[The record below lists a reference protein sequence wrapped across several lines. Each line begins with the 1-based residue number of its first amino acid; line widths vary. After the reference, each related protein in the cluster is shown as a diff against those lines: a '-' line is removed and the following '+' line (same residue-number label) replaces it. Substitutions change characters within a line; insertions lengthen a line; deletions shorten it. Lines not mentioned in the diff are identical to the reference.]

1 MGSRHVLHPTAL
13 TVCGKTMA
21 SAIALVD
28 CNNFYVSCE
37 RVFNAK
43 LIERPVVVLSNNDG
57 CVIARSNEAKALG
70 IKMGTPLF
78 QTQQLVEA
86 YDVAVYSSNYALYS
100 DMSQR
105 VMGAL
110 QEFTP
115 EVEIYL
121 IDEAFMRLE
130 RDPTSSL
137 RSEGLKIKE
146 KVRQW
151 IGIPVSIGI
160 APTKTLAKIANHL
173 AKKSSNA
180 AGVLDLTA
188 ASDQAQALEQTPVH
202 EVWGVGPAY
211 AKLLQVQGITT
222 ALKLRDAD
230 WQWVRRRMTVVGARI
245 IEELRG
251 VSCLPLEQC
260 PPQKK
265 SITCSRSFGTLVESL
280 GEMRE
285 AVAMY
290 MRRATEKL
298 RPQRLAAGV
307 VTVFINTNRFSKEP
321 QYSNAITYELSYPTD
336 VTDELLEWAYKGLG
350 QIFREGYRYKKAGV
364 MLNHLVPSDQLTV
377 RLFGNSDF
385 ERSRRLAKAI
395 DQINARCGRDTVR
408 YGMAHSDCH
417 WKTKFN
423 WRSSRYTTCLKEVLR
438 VM

>member
-1 MGSRHVLHPTAL
+1 MTNQGVNMT
-13 TVCGKTMA
+13 

-43 LIERPVVVLSNNDG
+43 LIARPVVVLSNNDG

-78 QTQQLVEA
+78 QTQHLVEE
-86 YDVAVYSSNYALYS
+86 YDVAVYSSNYALYG
-100 DMSQR
+100 DMSHR

-115 EVEIYL
+115 EVEVYS
-121 IDEAFMRLE
+121 IDEAFMRLDH
-130 RDPTSSL
+130 DPASSL
-137 RSEGLKIKE
+137 FSYGLRIKE

-151 IGIPVSIGI
+151 TGIPVSVGI

-173 AKKSSNA
+173 AKKSSGVE
-180 AGVLDLTA
+180 GVLDLTGM
-188 ASDQAQALEQTPVH
+188 SEQAEALERTPVG
-202 EVWGVGPAY
+202 EVWGVGAAY
-211 AKLLQVQGITT
+211 AKLLRARGITT

-230 WQWVRRRMTVVGARI
+230 RLWVRKRMTVVGARI
-245 IEELRG
+245 VEELRG
-251 VSCLPLEQC
+251 ISCLPMEQC

-265 SITCSRSFGTLVESL
+265 SITCSRSFGTSVESL

-285 AVAMY
+285 AVATY
-290 MRRATEKL
+290 MRRAAEKL
-298 RPQRLAAGV
+298 RRQKLAAGV
-307 VTVFINTNRFSKEP
+307 VTIFINTNRFSKEP
-321 QYSNAITYELSYPTD
+321 QYSNAITYELAYPTD

-377 RLFGNSDF
+377 RLFHNSDF
-385 ERSRRLAKAI
+385 ERSRRLAKVI
-395 DQINARCGRDTVR
+395 DAINARHGRDTVR
-408 YGMAHSDCH
+408 YGMAQSNCG

-423 WRSSRYTTCLKEVLR
+423 WRSSRYTTCLQEVLSI
-438 VM
+438 M